1 MISKTSGFEWRYV
14 VNRPIVP
21 GSNKILKL
29 KKSCDNCFEFKELC
43 QMSDGC
49 FACKE
54 CSEDIEALT
63 NRLPPKNE
71 REAK

>member
-1 MISKTSGFEWRYV
+1 MISKISGFEWRYV

-29 KKSCDNCFEFKELC
+29 KKSCDNCFEYKELC
-43 QMSDGC
+43 QMSDEAFVC
-49 FACKE
+49 EE
-54 CSEDIEALT
+54 CSKDIEMLT
-63 NRLPPKNE
+63 NRLPTKTE